1 MNTQIRVFA
10 LVVAC
15 IVSGPAVALSVFKT
29 TLCTCDQASE
39 WAWHAQQSAFNELPV
54 LTEGRQDIYL
64 GNPFTLEVQVY
75 RVERIQTGAD
85 VGFGDGFWTTEVAPI
100 LGDPEIAAAIEKGM
114 QVVRSF
120 DASLNEVISLPNP
133 PNIPGLQEPPDIGSA
148 VDLVGEGPSSASLN
162 RRALANWTQQLLM
175 NRFAD
180 SLAQATEGRADQTF
194 LETLGTV
201 VQIVLDFLNQQRA
214 VWVEFADGSRVLVL
228 VTDIIAEIT
237 TEGLLDGAIPTV
249 QVDPETAQG
258 PGLNGVP
265 QFAEEFAGF
274 GFSGDAG
281 TLFALSNLA
290 LRLGVSIEFG
300 PGGGGTCSGGTMEC
314 EINDDGVLHCRVT
327 LSKEELRACAEGG

>member
-1 MNTQIRVFA
+1 MDTQIRVFA
-10 LVVAC
+10 LVIAC
-15 IVSGPAVALSVFKT
+15 IVSGQAWAQSVFKT
-29 TLCTCDQASE
+29 TLCDCNQAPE
-39 WAWHAQQSAFNELPV
+39 WAWHAQQAAFNEFSV

-85 VGFGDGFWTTEVAPI
+85 VGFGGGIWTTEVAPTP
-100 LGDPEIAAAIEKGM
+100 GNSEIAEAVEKGM

-120 DASLNEVISLPNP
+120 DASLNEVISLPHP

-148 VDLVGEGPSSASLN
+148 VDLIGPDDSSAGLD
-162 RRALANWTQQLLM
+162 RQALVNWTRQLLM

-180 SLAQATEGRADQTF
+180 SLAQATDGRADQTF
-194 LETLGTV
+194 LEKFGSV
-201 VQIVLDFLNQQRA
+201 VQIVLDFLNRQRA
-214 VWVEFADGSRVLVL
+214 VWVEFADGTRVLVR

-237 TEGLLDGAIPTV
+237 TEGLLDGAIPELE
-249 QVDPETAQG
+249 VDPSTVRG
-258 PGLNGVP
+258 PGLNAAPSSPG
-265 QFAEEFAGF
+265 QFNGF

-300 PGGGGTCSGGTMEC
+300 PDGGGTCTGGTMEC

-327 LSKEELRACAEGG
+327 VGKQELRACAEGN